1 MSFRIVCA
9 LGAML
14 SLICGFAGAQPVAPD
29 STRNVP
35 WTHLQFNNDPANFQ
49 FAIIADRTGG
59 MRPGVFE
66 KGVDRL
72 NLLQPEFV
80 VSVGDLIGGY
90 TEDENRMDAE
100 WDEFDKIAARFE
112 MPFFYLAG
120 NHDITNPRMA
130 PKWRERYG
138 PAYHHFVYQ
147 DVLFLLL
154 NSEDPKYNIGDDQT
168 RWISQTL
175 ETNPDVRWTLVFI
188 HRPPWDRGSDKNG
201 WNQVVDLL
209 GDRPYTVF
217 AGHTHRYLKEERN
230 GRQYYVL
237 ATTGG
242 SSRLEGVEAGR
253 FDHVTWVTMSDQGPV
268 IANLLLDG
276 ILPGDIRTEYTRSLT
291 DPLFRRQAVL
301 TGPLFTRGS
310 KYKGGSTTIR
320 FRNPGDI
327 PLKAVAEFQ
336 IHEDFRPTP
345 RSFDLTVPPGEER
358 EVEVYVRIER
368 SRKLVDLAPLYLDW
382 DLQYDL
388 PDRDPLEVEGRN
400 QLVPEQLLKVARIK
414 RVPTVDGL
422 LDDWKSLPLGGAME
436 SCPEFSVG
444 YGDSYLYVAVRSRQ
458 DSTQL
463 RRKLMKGIRICL
475 DGRPDPDRSQ
485 SQGGRGGAL
494 DLRLRPGEV
503 FAYPG
508 YRGADLPEG
517 FEAVCVPVG
526 TGMAAEVRV
535 PLAYLDALQGGQWEA
550 VRLNVGVHYYGPDA
564 WRGTKEWWRPDW
576 RSAKTHSG
584 SGTFL
589 RK

>member
-35 WTHLQFNNDPANFQ
+35 WTHLQFNNDPAHFQ

-59 MRPGVFE
+59 MRAGVFE

-80 VSVGDLIGGY
+80 VSVGDLISGY
-90 TEDENRMDAE
+90 TEDEERMDAE
-100 WDEFDKIAARFE
+100 WDEFDRIAARFQ
-112 MPFFYLAG
+112 MPFFYVAG

-138 PAYHHFVYQ
+138 PAYHHFVYKG
-147 DVLFLLL
+147 VLFLLL
-154 NSEDPKYNIGDDQT
+154 NSEDPKYNIGEEQT
-168 RWISQTL
+168 RYISHAL
-175 ETNPDVRWTLVFI
+175 ESNPDVRWTLVFI

-217 AGHTHRYLKEERN
+217 AGHTHRYLNEERN
-230 GRQYYVL
+230 GMQYYVL

-276 ILPGDIRTEYTRSLT
+276 ILPGDIRTEYTRALT

-301 TGPLFTRGS
+301 TGPLFTKGT
-310 KYKGGSTTIR
+310 KYKGGNTTIR
-320 FRNPGDI
+320 FRNPGDL
-327 PLKAVAEFQ
+327 PLKATARFL
-336 IHEDFRPTP
+336 IHEDFRPNP

-358 EVEVYVRIER
+358 EVGVSVRIEKT
-368 SRKLVDLAPLYLDW
+368 RKLVDLAPLYLDW
-382 DLQYDL
+382 ALEYDL
-388 PDRDPLEVEGRN
+388 PDRDPLEVDGRN
-400 QLVPEQLLKVARIK
+400 QLVPEQLLNVSRIR
-414 RVPTVDGL
+414 RVPAIDGR
-422 LDDWKSLPLGGAME
+422 LDDWKSLPIGGPNE
-436 SCPEFSVG
+436 GCPAFSVV
-444 YGDSYLYVAVRSRQ
+444 YDDEYLYLAVRTDEKS
-458 DSTQL
+458 DPP
-463 RRKLMKGIRICL
+463 RRKYKKGIRICL
-475 DGRPDPDRSQ
+475 DARSDPDRSLSQ
-485 SQGGRGGAL
+485 SGRDGAL
-494 DLRLRPGEV
+494 DLRLRPDET
-503 FAYPG
+503 FPYPG
-508 YRGADLPEG
+508 YRGADPPEG
-517 FEAVCVPVG
+517 LKAICVSAEN
-526 TGMAAEVRV
+526 GMAAEVRV
-535 PLAYLDALQGGQWEA
+535 PLAYLDNLQGGGWEA
-550 VRLNVGVHYYGPDA
+550 VRLNVAVHCYGPDA

-576 RSAKTHSG
+576 QSAETYAG